1 MSNFNRNGIT
11 TGKTRFTKAP
21 VAPIEFS
28 RFTDVFK
35 HITTFNAGDIIPIAN
50 MEVLPN
56 DTFDMSLD
64 SVVRQNTILTPTMGE
79 MILDVFAFFVPNRVV
94 NESWKNVQGENSSGR
109 WVAPEVSLVPL
120 VNDKVTGFISV
131 PVGSLADY
139 YGFPTQRPIPV
150 VHLQQC
156 HDLLFRGY
164 LEIYNNFFRD
174 QNYQAPIPYSK
185 LNIDNCFFTSSYGE
199 SILLGDIGDEL
210 TPTPGDGSIGAGAVI
225 KAVYGEG
232 IEDIGLIEG
241 NSLSIPGMATVNT
254 SFGADSS
261 IEFALRK
268 PLKANKLHDYFTSV
282 LPSPQKGPEVT
293 FNISGVLPVDIE
305 TVENTI
311 EYGGNAPL
319 TYKVNS
325 LSNLASGGTLGY
337 TVADSVSKEVR
348 ALFSAA
354 SVGTPTS
361 GASIIGD
368 NLKRTVDLANSVGVS
383 INELRTS
390 AAVQQVYETL
400 ARGGSRYIEYISSMF
415 GLETDNPFKDIPT
428 ELGRSRVTL
437 DLYQTAQT
445 SASSADSTPQGN
457 LSAFGYTTKGGHL
470 FTHTFLEHGYVHVL
484 AVVRHR
490 NVYSSTLSRDKFRLN
505 ALDFYQP
512 PLANISEQPVFT
524 REINPFSPNANGGF
538 GFQEAWAEYRYEPD
552 RVSGLMRTGVEGS
565 LALWNYADEFS
576 SSLQIA
582 DGNWLKSNSQEVL
595 DRSLAVTSAV
605 APQFKGQFR
614 FTVTK
619 QRPMPVYSLPGMDI
633 I

>member
-21 VAPIEFS
+21 VAPVDFS

-35 HITTFNAGDIIPIAN
+35 HITTFNAGDIVPIAA

-56 DTFDMSLD
+56 DTFDLSLD

-79 MILDVFAFFVPNRVV
+79 MILDVYAFFVPNRVI
-94 NESWKNVQGENSSGR
+94 NESWKNVQGENTSGR
-109 WVAPEVSLVPL
+109 WVAPEVSLAPL
-120 VNDKVTGFISV
+120 VAKDLFSSSDVISI
-131 PVGSLADY
+131 PVGCLADF
-139 YGFPTQRPIPV
+139 YGYPTQAPIS
-150 VHLQQC
+150 LTLLEQC

-174 QNYQAPIPYSK
+174 QNYQAPVPYSK
-185 LNIDNCFFTSSYGE
+185 LNIHNDFFGVTTPSLSISSVNN
-199 SILLGDIGDEL
+199 S
-210 TPTPGDGSIGAGAVI
+210 DGAIGANAI
-225 KAVYGEG
+225 TKAVYGEG
-232 IEDIGLIEG
+232 VKGFR
-241 NSLSIPGMATVNT
+241 SLSIDYPLPGV
-254 SFGADSS
+254 SSVDSS
-261 IEFALRK
+261 DSPYSSIGFALR
-268 PLKANKLHDYFTSV
+268 PPFKANKLHDYFTSV

-305 TVENTI
+305 TTDTSTM
-311 EYGGNAPL
+311 YGGTAPFV
-319 TYKVNS
+319 YKVSS
-325 LSNLASGGTLGY
+325 LTNLQSGGALGY
-337 TVADSVSKEVR
+337 SISNEASKEVR
-348 ALFSAA
+348 ALFSSVA
-354 SVGTPTS
+354 VGTPTS
-361 GASIIGD
+361 GSSIIGD

-428 ELGRSRVTL
+428 ELGHSRITL

-445 SASSADSTPQGN
+445 SASAEGSTPQGN
-457 LSAFGYTTKGGHL
+457 LSAFGYTSKGGHL

-490 NVYSSTLSRDKFRLN
+490 NIYASTLSRDKFRLN

-524 REINPFSPNANGGF
+524 REINPFSKNADGAF
-538 GFQEAWAEYRYEPD
+538 GYQEAWAEYRYEPD
-552 RVSGLMRTGVEGS
+552 RVSGYMRTGIDGS
-565 LALWNYADEFS
+565 LALWNYADDFS
-576 SSLQIA
+576 SSLNIA
-582 DGNWLKSNSQEVL
+582 ESSWLKSNSQEVL

-619 QRPMPVYSLPGMDI
+619 QRPMPTYSLPGMDI